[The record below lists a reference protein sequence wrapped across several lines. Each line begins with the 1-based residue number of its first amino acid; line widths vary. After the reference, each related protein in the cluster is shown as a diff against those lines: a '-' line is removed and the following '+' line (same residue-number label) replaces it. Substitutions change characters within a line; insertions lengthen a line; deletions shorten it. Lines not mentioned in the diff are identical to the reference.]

1 MSSSAGKYCKAYPIT
16 RLEKFDRWQEK
27 AKLPQHSANEA
38 PEEQKLPSQ
47 KGFLYLHDNY
57 TVTDGVHIGKDV
69 IFDDVSDEWIEFCKN
84 NLLFEVPAEV
94 Q

>member
-1 MSSSAGKYCKAYPIT
+1 MSSSTGKYCKAYPLM
-16 RLEKFDRWQEK
+16 RFEGFDQWREK
-27 AKLPQHSANEA
+27 AKLPQQPASEV

-57 TVTDGVHIGKDV
+57 TVTNGVYIGKDV
-69 IFDDVSDEWIEFCKN
+69 IFDDVTEMWIEFCKS
-84 NLLFEVPAEV
+84 NLQFEVPAEV